1 MISNNIRYNEDGE
14 LIFADKKVFELAR
27 DFGTP
32 LFVYDESRIID
43 NCIIYQKAM
52 NAHFG
57 DGSYPIYAGKAASFG
72 YIYKILDKIGMSAD
86 FVSMGEIHTALR
98 AGFPL
103 ERGFF
108 HGNSKTDAEIC
119 YALDAGIGFF
129 VVDNAD
135 ELYALNEQAAARGK
149 KQKILLRIT
158 PGIDPHTYEAVATG
172 KVDSKFGS
180 PIKTGQA
187 ADIVRRALSCPA
199 IDLRGYHCHIGSQ
212 VFDDDASVYTDTAS
226 VMLEFARDVNDELG
240 FYPEYFNIGGGF
252 GVRYVE
258 SDPHINIE
266 ASIKRLADHVKSVTE
281 KLGIKAPKIL
291 MEPGRSI
298 VADAGMTLYTVGSVK
313 HIPGYKTY
321 VATDGGMTDNPR
333 YALYRSAYSVY
344 AAKASGDEMTCD
356 LVGKCCES
364 GDIIQPGV
372 SLPSDVKRGDIV
384 AVTTTGAYNYSMSSN
399 YNRIP
404 RPGIVMIKD
413 GEATLRVRRETID
426 DVTQYDLI

>member
-1 MISNNIRYNEDGE
+1 MICSNIHYDGE
-14 LIFADKKVFELAR
+14 RRLHFADADVAELAKQ
-27 DFGTP
+27 FGTP
-32 LFVYDESRIID
+32 LYLFDESRIID
-43 NCIIYQKAM
+43 NCRTYQEAM
-52 NAHFG
+52 TAHFG

-86 FVSMGEIHTALR
+86 FVSMGELHTAHR
-98 AGFPL
+98 AGFPM

-108 HGNSKTDAEIC
+108 HGNSKTDAEIEH
-119 YALDAGIGFF
+119 ALDVNVGYF
-129 VVDNAD
+129 VVDNKD
-135 ELYALNEQAAARGK
+135 ELCALDEAARRRGK

-187 ADIVRRALSCPA
+187 KDIVKCALECDSVELC
-199 IDLRGYHCHIGSQ
+199 GYHCHIGSQ

-226 VMLEFARDVNDELG
+226 VMLEFSRSIRDELG
-240 FYPEYFNIGGGF
+240 YYPEYFNIGGGF

-258 SDPHINIE
+258 TDSHLDIE
-266 ASIKRLADHVKSVTE
+266 KSIKRLSDHVKSVSNR
-281 KLGIKAPKIL
+281 LGVPAPKIL

-298 VADAGMTLYTVGSVK
+298 VADAGMTVYTVGSVK
-313 HIPGYKTY
+313 HIPGYKSY
-321 VATDGGMTDNPR
+321 VAVDGGMTDNPR

-344 AAKASGDEMTCD
+344 PAVAADESMTCD

-372 SLPSDVKRGDIV
+372 TLPADIKRGDIV
-384 AVTTTGAYNYSMSSN
+384 TVATTGAYNYSMSSN

-404 RPGIVMIKD
+404 RPAVVMVGG
-413 GEATLRVRRETID
+413 GEPRLAVRRETVE
-426 DVTQYDLI
+426 DVASYDII